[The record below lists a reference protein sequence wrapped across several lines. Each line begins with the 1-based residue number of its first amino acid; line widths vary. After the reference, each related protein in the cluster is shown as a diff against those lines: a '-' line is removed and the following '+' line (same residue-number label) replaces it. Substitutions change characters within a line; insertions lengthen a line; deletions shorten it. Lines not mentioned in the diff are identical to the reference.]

1 MEDKT
6 TSAGF
11 LGRGWAWPPAF
22 DHATGEVAML
32 SGEADIRNSLEL
44 MLATRPGER
53 ELAPFYGANMQ
64 DLVFEP
70 MDLGLKN
77 QMRTRLIDR
86 IRINEPRVVA
96 EDVRFEEDR
105 LEGILTVHVTYRVIA
120 TNNRYNLVY
129 PYYLNGG
136 EGVER

>member
-1 MEDKT
+1 
-6 TSAGF
+6 
-11 LGRGWAWPPAF
+11 
-22 DHATGEVAML
+22 ML
-32 SGEADIRNSLEL
+32 AGEADIRNSLEL

-53 ELAPFYGANMQ
+53 ELAPLYGANMQ

-70 MDLGLKN
+70 MDVGTKTI
-77 QMRTRLIDR
+77 MRNRLIDR

-105 LEGILTVHVTYRVIA
+105 LEGVLKVSVTYRVIA

-129 PYYLNGG
+129 PYYLDGG
-136 EGVER
+136 KEAGA

>member
-1 MEDKT
+1 MEEKA

-11 LGRGWAWPPAF
+11 LGRGWAWPPVF
-22 DHATGEVAML
+22 DHATGEVEML
-32 SGEADIRNSLEL
+32 AGEADIRNSLEL
-44 MLATRPGER
+44 MLATRAGER
-53 ELAPFYGANMQ
+53 ELAPLYGANMQ

-70 MDLGLKN
+70 MDVGTKTI
-77 QMRTRLIDR
+77 MRNRLIDR

-105 LEGILTVHVTYRVIA
+105 LEGVLKVSVTYRVIA

-129 PYYLNGG
+129 PYYLDGG
-136 EGVER
+136 KEAGA